1 MLTQMGT
8 ALRLWFGLTL
18 LLGLGY
24 PLGMTALS
32 QWIFPAQANGSLL
45 YQGDR
50 VVGSRLMGQ
59 PFETSDYFWSRP
71 SAVAYNGAGSG
82 GSNLGPL
89 NPELQRQISARLAQL
104 QQAAGDE
111 SERSPEQSAADES
124 GLIPVDLVTS
134 SGSGL
139 DPHLSSAAAYYQVAR
154 VAKVRGLPATQV
166 EALVTRQIEVP
177 PLGVLGAPVVN
188 VLLLNLA
195 LDELSS
201 TALRSARK

>member
-59 PFETSDYFWSRP
+59 PFETADYFWSRP

-89 NPELQRQISARLAQL
+89 NPELQQQIAARLAVL
-104 QQAAGDE
+104 ESTAGAA
-111 SERSPEQSAADES
+111 SEHSPGQVGARRM
-124 GLIPVDLVTS
+124 PVDLVTS

-139 DPHLSSAAAYYQVAR
+139 DPHLSPAAAYYQVAR

-195 LDELSS
+195 LDELASGAS
-201 TALRSARK
+201 LPARK